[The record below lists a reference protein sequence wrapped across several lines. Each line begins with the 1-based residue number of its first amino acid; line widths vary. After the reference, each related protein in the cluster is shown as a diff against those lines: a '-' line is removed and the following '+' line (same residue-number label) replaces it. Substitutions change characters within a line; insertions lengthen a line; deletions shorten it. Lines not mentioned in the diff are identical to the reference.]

1 MSPEEVSQK
10 QHSKLID
17 KQIAKEKVF
26 FRRKVKILL
35 LGAGES
41 GKSTFLK
48 QMRIIHGKD
57 YAADDLHEF
66 KPIIYSNILKGMK
79 VLADAR
85 RKLKIPWGDQN
96 NQVFG
101 DLILN
106 FQSSIIDTQTF
117 LDYVDCVKHLW
128 EDEGIQ
134 ESYKRRNEFQL
145 VRYHFNFSKLA
156 RLF

>member
-1 MSPEEVSQK
+1 MSAEELTQR
-10 QHSKLID
+10 QQSKLID
-17 KQIAKEKVF
+17 KQIAKEKVL

-57 YAADDLHEF
+57 YAPEDLHEF

-85 RKLKIPWGDQN
+85 RKLKISWGEPN

-106 FQSSIIDTQTF
+106 FQSSYIDTQTF

-128 EDEGIQ
+128 DDEGIQ
-134 ESYKRRNEFQL
+134 EAYRRRNEFQL
-145 VRYHFNFSKLA
+145 VRKVSCF
-156 RLF
+156 